1 MRRFFIYTLTVLFVN
16 LLMSCEQQTL
26 SLTDYD
32 DIHNELNEEKAFN
45 VQFENNY
52 VVSDGEAVSMFSSMK
67 PNENNKFL
75 MDKNIANGK
84 IFNSGLF
91 IGIYPYNEANLC
103 EVVYDKNYLT
113 TNIPNEQNFIEYT
126 ENIEEPIVS
135 KLFKNDVMVGSTVNE
150 NINLKTLY
158 KTIVLPIKAENEDV
172 AINAVE
178 IVGNNGEIISG
189 NIKLIVSEKT
199 SEIINV
205 TTGSS
210 NTIKYNGNI
219 TVQSGE
225 TKYVAFNLLPNK
237 FEKGFVVTLTKENGV
252 KVSSEYNPIDIKE
265 NTLLNEFLVKGL
277 QRNYYIEYTSDTK
290 ILIPGYDCEEYDEA
304 TKIGRVYLNDSKIP
318 DNLFKNN
325 KDVKA
330 IKISSAI
337 EDIGASAFQATSNLE
352 SVIIQAESRLINIGN
367 FAFQGHNTQGKI
379 FTINLEEISG
389 LETIGNYAL
398 AECNFNETV
407 TCIADLI
414 PTSIINLGT
423 AVFRNSKIGE
433 NVILN
438 FDFSSFTNMK
448 NFNIQWGG
456 TGFEE
461 LKLPISITN
470 ITNFQL
476 GNSAPDNCVIY
487 LYADVLPKLTI
498 NNAFNSQKNKLL
510 NVYVKGDLLE
520 DYKNDTTNGWN
531 NIDDSKF
538 SSLPSD

>member
-1 MRRFFIYTLTVLFVN
+1 MRRIFIYTLTVLFVN

-45 VQFENNY
+45 VEFENNY

-67 PNENNKFL
+67 PNENNRFL
-75 MDKNIANGK
+75 IEKNIANGK

-91 IGIYPYNEANLC
+91 IAIYPYNEANLC

-113 TNIPNEQNFIEYT
+113 TSIPNEQNFIEYT

-189 NIKLIVSEKT
+189 NVKLIVSEKT

-265 NTLLNEFLVKGL
+265 NTLLNEFLIKGL

-318 DNLFKNN
+318 DNLFKDNI
-325 KDVKA
+325 KVKT
-330 IKISSAI
+330 IKLSATI
-337 EDIGASAFQATSNLE
+337 EEIGVSAFQGTTSLVKVILEENSKLRDIKNL
-352 SVIIQAESRLINIGN
+352 
-367 FAFQGHNTQGKI
+367 AFQKHWDGI
-379 FTINLEEISG
+379 EIDLSNANN
-389 LETIGNYAL
+389 LETIWDYAFG
-398 AECNFNETV
+398 ECNFLNV
-407 TCIADLI
+407 SSVADILPKSLKLI
-414 PTSIINLGT
+414 KIGI
-423 AVFRNSKIGE
+423 FRNAQINKKG
-433 NVILN
+433 ILEYDLSGLN
-438 FDFSSFTNMK
+438 KLEGFSPLWNANGFT
-448 NFNIQWGG
+448 
-456 TGFEE
+456 T
-461 LKLPISITN
+461 LKLPSSLKN
-470 ITNFQL
+470 IWNFEI
-476 GNSAPDNCVIY
+476 GNSNAGCEMY
-487 LYADVLPKLTI
+487 LYSDELPKITYH
-498 NNAFNSQKNKLL
+498 NNFSKQKSKL
-510 NVYVKGDLLE
+510 NTVYVKSDLLQS
-520 DYKNDTTNGWN
+520 YINDTSKGWQ
-531 NIDDSKF
+531 NIDDNKF
-538 SSLPSD
+538 QAITE